1 MGQYTDNTAAE
12 KPVSVII
19 STLNRAPLLRKSL
32 QSLKYQNYSN
42 FEVIVVNGP
51 SDDDTES
58 VIKEYKGDIVVERIA
73 EANLSRS
80 RNAGIKASIGEY
92 VLFLDDDAFAE
103 PDWIANIVSGY
114 AAPDIGGVGT
124 RVYDFTGFHWQ
135 MNPFLI
141 DRFYHPNFEWAPPL
155 WAFNFKGSKTIP
167 HILGA
172 SSSFRRD
179 ALIEIGGFDEEIEY
193 FLDESEVCRRIS
205 ELGLRIHFIN
215 SGASVHHKFASGVT
229 RDERKILTYPYPVV
243 KNKHYVC
250 LSDWR
255 RSGGD
260 LAEVMRECDVWT
272 QELLDGARWQV
283 DNSGISRFEY
293 DRFVTDVKRGRADG
307 LTRAIS
313 QERKSTS
320 IGPANP
326 GALTRFR
333 KLDPAGGRLTICLI
347 SRSLPRHSPGGIAR
361 YIWDL
366 AKGFA
371 RHGHE
376 VHLITMVDTPST
388 VEFEEG
394 VWIRGLSE
402 AEIAERQA
410 PAGVTG
416 AFGDLRSGAARF
428 NIAWARAA
436 HAEIMRIKQDRYIDA
451 VMAPIWDQEGL
462 FCTLDLSLFTIVS
475 TNTTFRTFAE
485 IEGRHLDRDT
495 IRDLALLEE
504 VYIGSASAFHL
515 NSDASGRH
523 LEQSFGQKRTCQW
536 FHASHGIAD
545 ISAEQV
551 VRARK
556 HRRASKGPV
565 SILYVS
571 RLEQRKGLDLLLS
584 AAAALIRE
592 GSDIQVEVVGRD
604 SYAHDPTRSIKQQFL
619 AAHPECAARVTF
631 HGELAESDL
640 AELYETADVFCVPS
654 RYESFGI
661 IYVEAMRYALPVVAL
676 DAGGVPDIVIDGETG
691 LLCNKKTEAAVQS
704 ALNALI
710 TDRALRM
717 RMGDAGRERFV
728 RYFEDDVVVQRTLLG
743 LRGVVAQQATDD
755 CRQEVVHADR

>member
-1 MGQYTDNTAAE
+1 MGKYPDDTVAE
-12 KPVSVII
+12 QSVSVVI
-19 STLNRAPLLRKSL
+19 STLNRAPLLQKSL
-32 QSLKYQNYSN
+32 LSLKYQNYSN

-58 VIKEYKGDIVVERIA
+58 VLKEYKGDIVVERIA
-73 EANLSRS
+73 EANLSKS
-80 RNAGIKASIGEY
+80 RNSGIRASAGKY

-114 AAPDIGGVGT
+114 AAPGVGGVGT
-124 RVYDFTGFHWQ
+124 RVYDFTGFQWQ

-141 DRFYHPNFEWAPPL
+141 DRFYHPNFEWTPPL

-205 ELGLRIHFIN
+205 ELGLRIHFVN

-243 KNKHYVC
+243 KNKYYVC

-255 RSGGD
+255 RNGGD
-260 LAEVMRECDVWT
+260 LAEVMSECDVWT
-272 QELLDGARWQV
+272 QDLLDGARWQL
-283 DNSGISRFEY
+283 DNRGISRFEY
-293 DRFVTDVKRGRADG
+293 DRFITDVSRGRTDG
-307 LTRAIS
+307 RARAIS
-313 QERKSTS
+313 QERKSTI
-320 IGPANP
+320 IGPARP
-326 GALTRFR
+326 EGLTPFR
-333 KLDPAGGRLTICLI
+333 KLDPAAGRLTICLI
-347 SRSLPRHSPGGIAR
+347 SRWLPRRSPGGIAR

-366 AKGFA
+366 ARGFA

-394 VWIRGLSE
+394 VWIRGLRE

-410 PAGVTG
+410 PTGVTG
-416 AFGDLRSGAARF
+416 AFGELRSGAARF

-451 VMAPIWDQEGL
+451 VIAPIWDQEGL
-462 FCTLDLSLFTIVS
+462 FCTLDRSLFTVVS

-495 IRDLALLEE
+495 IGELTLLEE
-504 VYIGSASAFHL
+504 VYIGSAGAFHL

-523 LEQSFGQKRTCQW
+523 LEEFFGQKRSGQW
-536 FHASHGIAD
+536 FQAPHGIAD

-551 VRARK
+551 ARGRK
-556 HRRASKGPV
+556 HRKLAKGPV
-565 SILYVS
+565 RILYVS
-571 RLEQRKGLDLLLS
+571 RLEQRKGLDLLLL
-584 AAAALIRE
+584 AGAALMKE
-592 GSDIQVEVVGRD
+592 GADIQIEVVGRD
-604 SYAHDPTRSIKQQFL
+604 SYAHDPARSVKQQFL
-619 AAHPECAARVTF
+619 GTHPQCAARITF

-676 DAGGVPDIVIDGETG
+676 DTGGVPDIVVDGETG
-691 LLCNKKTEAAVQS
+691 LLCSKKTAAAVQS
-704 ALNALI
+704 ALQRLI
-710 TDRALRM
+710 ADHALRL

-743 LRGVVAQQATDD
+743 LGEVLAQHATTG
-755 CRQEVVHADR
+755 RREELGHGG